1 MKLVR
6 LYSNQPALFPPIIFK
21 DGLNVVL
28 ARVRQAEDLD
38 RDSHNLGKTLLA
50 YLLDFTLLKE
60 VDKAFF
66 LRKHGDRFTDFVF
79 FLEILLPDEKS
90 HLTIRR
96 PCDSDTRISLKKHG
110 KVSGDSPFAALGDE
124 KWDQPNVPIRKAQQL
139 VDSYLSF
146 DVLPG
151 WDYRKGVS
159 YFLRTQHDYRSPFRV
174 EKFQRS
180 KDIEWKPYVA
190 DLLGLPGAIMLK
202 KYDADRAAEGSE
214 EAARLLQSAAKF
226 KDEDYDRVRAQIE
239 RKEIELRQREAQVSS
254 FSFHDVE
261 MEISDDLV
269 TEVESGIGRIEQELY
284 YKGRD
289 LQAAAEGLAKPLD
302 FKAAEVSEIYRECA
316 VTLPDQLV
324 RSYADLEEFN
334 RRLAKERNKYL
345 KRRIAVLEKV
355 MGQLR
360 AEHQVFSEKRRRYLQ
375 VLKEKESL
383 ERFKRL
389 QIEALRID
397 EELQQLKAQ
406 LERLSEISALRNAAR
421 EAEREAER
429 LADQLDRA
437 VHKPPSRY
445 ENIRRRFQEIV
456 DQCLKV
462 PAVLYVRQN
471 AEGNL
476 EFHADIER
484 MAGSGE
490 MTSEAEGSTYTK
502 FLCMAFD
509 LAILA
514 EYSGNRFFHFVYH
527 DGALEGLD
535 DRKKLRLLDL
545 VDGFCRESRIQYILS
560 TIQHELPRAP
570 DGEVIDFQSDVIIRE
585 LHDEGDGGRL
595 FRMAPF

>member
-6 LYSNQPALFPPIIFK
+6 LYSNQSAIFPPIQFK
-21 DGLNVVL
+21 NGFNVVL

-50 YLLDFTLLKE
+50 YLLDFALLKE
-60 VDKAFF
+60 VDKTFF
-66 LRKHGDRFTDFVF
+66 LRKHGERFRDFVF
-79 FLEILLPDEKS
+79 FLEILLPDGES
-90 HLTIRR
+90 NLTIRR
-96 PCDSDTRISLKKHG
+96 PCDSDTKISLKKHG
-110 KVSGDSPFAALGDE
+110 AVTGDSPFATLGDE
-124 KWDQPNVPIRKAQQL
+124 LWDQPNVPIRKAQQL

-174 EKFQRS
+174 EKFQRA

-190 DLLGLPGAIMLK
+190 DMLGLPGAIMLK
-202 KYDADRAAEGSE
+202 KYDADRAAEGGD
-214 EAARLLQSAAKF
+214 EAARLLEASARF
-226 KDEDYDRVRAQIE
+226 KAEDYDRVRAQIE

-254 FSFHDVE
+254 FSFHEVE
-261 MEISDDLV
+261 MEMSEDLV
-269 TEVESGIGRIEQELY
+269 TEVESNIGRIEQELY
-284 YKGRD
+284 YKNRD
-289 LQAAAEGLAKPLD
+289 LQAATEGLAKPLD
-302 FKAAEVSEIYRECA
+302 FRADEVAEIYRECEVA
-316 VTLPDQLV
+316 LPGQLV
-324 RSYADLEEFN
+324 RSYAELEDFN

-345 KRRIAVLEKV
+345 KRRILALEKV
-355 MGQLR
+355 VTALR
-360 AEHQVFSEKRRRYLQ
+360 AEHQAFSEKRRRYLQ
-375 VLKEKESL
+375 VLKDKESL

-389 QIEALRID
+389 QLEALRLD
-397 EELQQLKAQ
+397 EELQQLRAQ
-406 LERLSEISALRNAAR
+406 LERLSEISDLRAAAR

-429 LADQLDRA
+429 LADKLDRA
-437 VHKPPSRY
+437 VHNPPKRY
-445 ENIRRRFQEIV
+445 ESIRRRFQEIV

-484 MAGSGE
+484 LAGSGE

-509 LAILA
+509 LAVLA
-514 EYSGNRFFHFVYH
+514 EYADKRFFHFVYH

-535 DRKKLRLLDL
+535 DRKKLRLLSL
-545 VDGFCRESRIQYILS
+545 VEGLCAEFGIQYILS
-560 TIQHELPRAP
+560 TIQHELPRTSAG
-570 DGEVIDFQSDVIIRE
+570 DIRDFSPDVIIRE
-585 LHDEGDGGRL
+585 LHDEGDSGRL
-595 FRMAPF
+595 FRMPPF

>member
-6 LYSNQPALFPPIIFK
+6 LYSNQPSTFQPIIFNE
-21 DGLNVVL
+21 GLNVVL
-28 ARVRQAEDLD
+28 ARVHQAEDLD

-60 VDKAFF
+60 VDKSFF
-66 LRKHGDRFTDFVF
+66 IRKHAERFTDLVF
-79 FLEILLPDEKS
+79 FLELLLPDGTS

-110 KVSGDSPFAALGDE
+110 TLNGDTPLIGLPDE
-124 KWDQPNVPIRKAQQL
+124 QWDQPNVPIRKAQQL
-139 VDSYLSF
+139 VDSYLAF
-146 DVLPG
+146 DVLSG

-202 KYDADRAAEGSE
+202 KYDVDRDAEGAE
-214 EAARLLQSAAKF
+214 EAARVLQSAARF

-239 RKEIELRQREAQVSS
+239 RKEIELRQREMQISS

-261 MEISDDLV
+261 MEISEELV

-289 LQAAAEGLAKPLD
+289 LQAATEGLAKPLD
-302 FKAAEVSEIYRECA
+302 FKAEEVAEVYRECSVA
-316 VTLPDQLV
+316 LPEQLV
-324 RSYADLEEFN
+324 RSYSELEEFN
-334 RRLAKERNKYL
+334 RKLAKERNKYL
-345 KRRIAVLEKV
+345 KRRIVLLEKAI
-355 MGQLR
+355 GQLR
-360 AEHQVFSEKRRRYLQ
+360 SEHQVFSEKRRRYLQ

-389 QIEALRID
+389 QGEALRIG
-397 EELQQLKAQ
+397 EELQQLKTQ
-406 LERLSEISALRNAAR
+406 LERLGEISALRNAAR

-429 LADQLDRA
+429 LSDKLDRA
-437 VHKPPSRY
+437 VHNPPSRY
-445 ENIRRRFQEIV
+445 EHIRRRFQVIV

-462 PAVLYVRQN
+462 PAVLYVRLN
-471 AEGNL
+471 VEGNL

-484 MAGSGE
+484 LAGSGE

-514 EYSGNRFFHFVYH
+514 EYSENHFFHFVYH

-535 DRKKLRLLDL
+535 DRKKVRLLEL
-545 VDGFCRESRIQYILS
+545 VDGFCREFGIQYILS
-560 TIQHELPRAP
+560 TIQHELPRNAE
-570 DGEVIDFQSDVIIRE
+570 GETKEFPQSVVIRE
-585 LHDEGDGGRL
+585 LHDEGDSGRL